1 MVKIIAHRGAS
12 VEEPENTL
20 ASINRAL
27 EIGVD
32 YIEIDVQLSEDGI
45 PVVLHDNTLCRT
57 TNAPPVHHV
66 RQTSSSKIKAFDAG
80 AWFHGKDTTHRIPT
94 LEEVLA
100 LDFGSTGLMIEIKD
114 DRNHDLSSAVFQ
126 LLKDN
131 FVKKFVIGSFSPES
145 LAYYHGKFPLIDLIG
160 IIDRFEHAESF
171 HKLNIRRLAFDHE
184 AIQEEQFKK
193 LSHQFDELWAYS
205 VDDEK
210 RVQELTSLGVRG
222 IITNNPRSCL
232 SHRSS

>member
-20 ASINRAL
+20 ASIARAL
-27 EIGVD
+27 ELGVD
-32 YIEIDVQLSEDGI
+32 YIEIDVQLSQDGV

-66 RQTSSSKIKAFDAG
+66 RQTASSKIKHFDAG
-80 AWFHGKDTTHRIPT
+80 SWFHGVDTLHRIPT

-114 DRNHDLSSAVFQ
+114 DQNHDLSSAVFQ
-126 LLKDN
+126 LLKEN

-145 LAYYHGKFPLIDLIG
+145 LAYFHGQFPLLDLIG
-160 IIDRFEHAESF
+160 IIDGFENANLF
-171 HKLNIRRLAFDHE
+171 HKLNIRKLAVDHE
-184 AIQEEQFKK
+184 AVQAEEFRELSRQFE
-193 LSHQFDELWAYS
+193 ELWAYS
-205 VDDEK
+205 VDDK
-210 RVQELTSLGVRG
+210 RRADELAALGVRG
-222 IITNNPRSCL
+222 IITNDPRRCL
-232 SHRSS
+232 VDQSS